1 MMAINLC
8 NSCCDNIM
16 QFMPKIKIASFSSEV
31 DSDESECFYFE
42 GKVACALA
50 VYLLTFSYLTPQL
63 DWVAQSD
70 FEEEEKDSVHLM
82 SMLCSFSTLQCDQF
96 VNR

>member
-42 GKVACALA
+42 VACALA